1 MVDWGR
7 AITTGSAVVFT
18 LCFLIAFEDF
28 CSLGGSLGKD
38 FDFDFDFALF
48 VFFVGVVVLLVGVV
62 ARFLADSSLLLMLL
76 TSVMP

>member
-7 AITTGSAVVFT
+7 AITTGSAVFT